1 MERIKKYLNNGYL
14 WAAQFVPIG
23 AGGQPGSSS
32 SGDAFTS
39 RLFPQG
45 ADLAAILTVAFQ
57 MALSVGAILAVLRI
71 AYAGYLYMGQAD
83 MWSTKGHAKEV
94 FQNAI
99 IGLLMLFAVWLVLN
113 QINPDILQL
122 DVLRCLKNSSCAVGP
137 PMPCVPGPGTICA

>member
-1 MERIKKYLNNGYL
+1 MVTAHTCMNDLKDRGSRYIRYLFE
-14 WAAQFVPIG
+14 AAPFVPIG
-23 AGGQPGSSS
+23 RDSPDGFTAKLFANDQSVNLNSMLS
-32 SGDAFTS
+32 TAFT
-39 RLFPQG
+39 
-45 ADLAAILTVAFQ
+45 

-99 IGLLMLFAVWLVLN
+99 IGLLILFGIWLILN

-122 DVLRCLKNSSCAVGP
+122 DIFRSLKAP
-137 PMPCVPGPGTICA
+137 ART

>member
-1 MERIKKYLNNGYL
+1 MKNFRNTFDKGIRFLY
-14 WAAQFVPIG
+14 QMPTFVPIG
-23 AGGQPGSSS
+23 NGGQPGN
-32 SGDAFTS
+32 SGDFNAK
-39 RLFPQG
+39 LFG
-45 ADLAAILTVAFQ
+45 NVESGDLTQMLTVAFQ

-99 IGLLMLFAVWLVLN
+99 IGLLLLFGVWLILN

-122 DVLRCLKNSSCAVGP
+122 DIFRALKGGSA
-137 PMPCVPGPGTICA
+137 T